1 MILKLSDRYGLE
13 VHSGVEHTDSIE
25 GRGKHEITLQGWQWQ
40 RIHDRSWGTTTFQ
53 DQEKAGGIG
62 KCDTEA
68 KGERR
73 EVGSPQAREGLKE
86 EEIKSQMFTRD
97 QVREMKVSVKVSSEG
112 AAGGLNKSSFTD
124 WQNWVL
130 KVNEKKE
137 KAIPKDWKKKPKWI

>member
-86 EEIKSQMFTRD
+86 EEIKSQMFARD

-112 AAGGLNKSSFTD
+112 AAGGLNKSSFAD

-137 KAIPKDWKKKPKWI
+137 KAIPKDWKKNPKWI